1 MKKLQTPAIALIA
14 SALSASLMFAQGAP
28 PRPPVAGAPPAS
40 RQGESRR
47 ALGDSMRGPRG
58 MAGRPSM
65 GGMDGMDMTRRG
77 GPASHLLRARRQLD
91 LSDEQVKK
99 LEALAF
105 AAAPTD
111 SRSDMMR
118 AQADMMDATKGD
130 GNLAAARAALDK
142 MSRLRNDASIARL
155 KSRQDMRAILTP
167 TQKAKFDK
175 MGGMMRERTSERFKH
190 SGGVRRGSGM
200 GHQQKRFGQQMGP
213 GQPMGSRNR
222 QASPMRPP
230 NGQ

>member
-1 MKKLQTPAIALIA
+1 MKKLFTPAIALIA
-14 SALSASLMFAQGAP
+14 SALSASLMFGQGAP
-28 PRPPVAGAPPAS
+28 LRPPVAGAPPAS

-47 ALGDSMRGPRG
+47 AFGDSTRGPQG
-58 MAGRPSM
+58 MAGRPSK
-65 GGMDGMDMTRRG
+65 GG

-167 TQKAKFDK
+167 TQKAKYDK
-175 MGGMMRERTSERFKH
+175 MGGMMRERTSERRKH
-190 SGGVRRGSGM
+190 SGSVRRGSGM

-222 QASPMRPP
+222 QASPMPP